1 MTKDEFNNT
10 AFNGHLADHKL
21 MGARCE
27 DCGALYLPPRPMC
40 KACFGK
46 QMTWVEMS
54 GVGKLSAFTAIH
66 IAPTAMI
73 EAGYGR
79 NNPYLAGII
88 QLEEGRDFFDPLLD
102 IAPEQHA
109 AIGGQ
114 AARDQ
119 HVDVAELPGE
129 SEPVEDRPKRRS
141 TLPRENRPLDL
152 VARLIVMLLRV
163 RLDDDVVV
171 RLFAVIQSG
180 LGHL

>member
-88 QLEEGRDFFDPLLD
+88 QLEEGPSISAQILG
-102 IAPEQHA
+102 IAPDQPEQV
-109 AIGGQ
+109 AIGTPLKVVF
-114 AARDQ
+114 
-119 HVDVAELPGE
+119 VDRGE
-129 SEPVEDRPKRRS
+129 GEAKQTFLEFEPI
-141 TLPRENRPLDL
+141 L
-152 VARLIVMLLRV
+152 
-163 RLDDDVVV
+163 
-171 RLFAVIQSG
+171 
-180 LGHL
+180 